1 MNQQYSGI
9 LDNAGKKYLEETV
22 MFQVKNVI
30 QVDLCV
36 LDDLQQSK
44 LIMKH
49 SRKNKLTVDDI
60 KRALRLSNN
69 DVLIK

>member
-1 MNQQYSGI
+1 MNQQYSDI

-36 LDDLQQSK
+36 LDDL
-44 LIMKH
+44 
-49 SRKNKLTVDDI
+49 
-60 KRALRLSNN
+60 
-69 DVLIK
+69 

>member
-36 LDDLQQSK
+36 LDDL
-44 LIMKH
+44 
-49 SRKNKLTVDDI
+49 
-60 KRALRLSNN
+60 
-69 DVLIK
+69 